1 MSNKIFVIIM
11 ATMKRKRARKTKNR
25 KRTRKTYKGGLYAR
39 LKVSPSNIVVDDN
52 YFYSKLNQCKEIL
65 DDLSEKIPLLKD
77 GKVLGSEIPL
87 LRDGKVIGIKYRRII
102 KVYENIGKVCP
113 VEIRNVVAI
122 IGRIVIINLIIDCL
136 LDSVSFQKVN

>member
-1 MSNKIFVIIM
+1 MSKKIFVIIM

-87 LRDGKVIGIKYRRII
+87 LKDDIDRKVLGSEIPLLRDGKVLGSVKSKYSILPWKNGLYASLEKKKNRW
-102 KVYENIGKVCP
+102 V
-113 VEIRNVVAI
+113 
-122 IGRIVIINLIIDCL
+122 L
-136 LDSVSFQKVN
+136 